1 MQVKVANLRSPEFKE
16 DLIRSVMNTGFVVVT
31 HHGID
36 FGLIKE
42 AQYAWREF
50 FTDDTAYKRNFIN
63 KENDNMGYRGMRS
76 EQAVGAAK
84 PDLKEFYHWKPG
96 YEIPRIAQ
104 NPTTKMF
111 YQLEDVG
118 LQILSILGKEHRAAC
133 ENSDNTLFRSLYY
146 PAMDF
151 STDPN
156 AVRAAAHEDI
166 NHITLL
172 VAASAPGLQVKD
184 VQGNWHD
191 VPHEDNSVVVNIAD
205 MLQLASG
212 GLYKSTT
219 HRVVNPENTNTDRI
233 SMPLFIHPKG
243 DTLLAQGI
251 TAKQFLD
258 ERIAQIYGKSK

>member
-1 MQVKVANLRSPEFKE
+1 MQVKVANLRSPEFSQ
-16 DLIRSVMNTGFVVVT
+16 DLIKSVTNTGFVVVT

-50 FTDDTAYKRNFIN
+50 FTDDQAYKNSFIN
-63 KENDNMGYRGMRS
+63 PHNDNMGYRGMRS

-84 PDLKEFYHWKPG
+84 PDLKEFFHWKPS
-96 YEIPRIAQ
+96 YEIPRIAK

-111 YQLEDVG
+111 HQLEDVG
-118 LQILSILGKEHRAAC
+118 LQILSVLGTGYKESC
-133 ENSDNTLFRSLYY
+133 ENSENTLFRTLYY

-151 STDPN
+151 SSDPT

-184 VQGNWHD
+184 NQGNWHD
-191 VPHEDNSVVVNIAD
+191 VPHEDNSIVVNIAD

-243 DTLLAQGI
+243 ETLLAQGI

-258 ERIAQIYGKSK
+258 QRLEQIYGKVK